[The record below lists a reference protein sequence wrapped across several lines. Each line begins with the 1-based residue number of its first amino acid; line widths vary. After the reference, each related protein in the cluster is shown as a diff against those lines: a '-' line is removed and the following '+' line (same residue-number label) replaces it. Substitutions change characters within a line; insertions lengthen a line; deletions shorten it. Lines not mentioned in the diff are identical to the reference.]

1 MGYVWEIY
9 GKYMGKTGK
18 YVNMYNYIYI
28 HIAVYITVYLI
39 C

>member
-28 HIAVYITVYLI
+28 LQYISQYI
-39 C
+39 